1 MWLTRFAIKN
11 PTIVTLFFIAVGL
24 FGTVAYFSMGQNIDP
39 NVQVPVVFVQ
49 TTYSGASPEE
59 MERLVVR
66 PIEDQLQNVPH
77 LDHINSTVEEGVA
90 AIVIQLKLGTD
101 VNFAATDVQ
110 QAVDAARINLP
121 SDLDPPVV
129 GKADVNGDPIIIEG
143 VTTSTLS
150 PVGMADLIN
159 NEIVPF
165 LRGVSG
171 VSAATAGGTYD
182 RQVTIEPDLARLQ
195 SLGGTLNDVVNAV
208 GAGNVSFPGGRL
220 DQSFQEATV
229 GVRADITDP
238 KQIARLPMTIPGQQS
253 GMVHVGDVSTIVD
266 GYADHRL
273 ASSLDGHDAIV
284 MQVVK
289 DADADTKSTTAA
301 VRDAFKTLQERYPQL
316 HFTELNA
323 NYDFMRDSIN
333 GVLENLIEGIVLTAL
348 VLLFFL
354 HVWRSAL
361 VVMIAIPSSLL
372 ATFFVMK
379 MLGFTIDVLS
389 LMGLSLTVGILV
401 DDSIVVIEN
410 ITRHRSMGKPPD
422 EAAVVGR
429 TEIGGAAIAITL
441 VDVVVFT
448 PIAFMGGIVGAF
460 LREFALV
467 IVVATLFSLLVS
479 FTLTPLLAA
488 KWALRRKPVDAAAPL
503 PARLGER
510 PSLTAMLSGP
520 VGAFSRWF
528 ENLRTSYHDVA
539 LPWAMRHPYLVFF
552 GSWGLVLVAIAMLAL
567 QTVPAEFQPS
577 TDWGFAI
584 IQVTYPPGTPIAT
597 TEAAVLRMEPTID
610 QMAGVRSVSATVG
623 QKSQTVGGNV
633 AELYVTMDPKQR
645 HLEDKVV
652 GDAAATLGP
661 LAPGARIDAL
671 HGDTGGEAPIHYD
684 LAGPADAVQTAA
696 DRLKAYIEKI
706 PIASNVQ
713 TSTQVAGPR
722 LEIAIDRDRASM
734 LHVSP
739 EAAALAARAAVG
751 GTIAT
756 KLRMTQGLV
765 NAIVQLPP
773 STRNSQSQLES
784 VQVRS
789 DTGMLV
795 PLADVASFTWTKE
808 PTELI
813 RRDRQ
818 RIVSV
823 TATTKNGAP
832 IGTVTSQID
841 KLLATPGYLPPGV
854 TVATQGDTQLLGE
867 TMAKIGLALGTSFL
881 LIYMLLV
888 VLYRN
893 YLTPIVM
900 MVSLPVAFIG
910 VVWILAFAN
919 VVHAAF
925 PDWLFF
931 RAQTLNIFSMLGI
944 VMLMGL
950 VAKNGI
956 LLVDYANTMRARGL
970 ELHEAIRE
978 SAVIRFRPIVMT
990 TMSMIFGMLPLALG
1004 LTDGAE
1010 FRKSLGTAII
1020 GGLTSSLFLTLFL
1033 VPVVYVSLVGFADR
1047 MGQRRAK
1054 RLAAVELEEEAEER
1068 ELAEV

>member
-24 FGTVAYFSMGQNIDP
+24 FGFVAYNSMGQNIDP
-39 NVQVPVVFVQ
+39 NVQFPVVIVQ
-49 TTYSGASPEE
+49 AAYPGASPEE

-66 PIEDQLQNVPH
+66 PIEDELQNVAH
-77 LDHINSTVEEGVA
+77 LDHIDSRVEEGSA
-90 AIVIQLKLGTD
+90 GIVVQLKLGTD

-110 QAVDAARINLP
+110 QAVDQARINLP
-121 SDLDPPVV
+121 SDLNPPIVT
-129 GKADVNGDPIIIEG
+129 KADVNGEPIIIEG
-143 VTTSTLS
+143 ITTNSLS
-150 PVGMADLIN
+150 PEQLADTVN

-165 LRGVSG
+165 LRGVPG

-182 RQVTIEPDLARLQ
+182 REVRIEPALARLQ
-195 SLGGTLNDVVNAV
+195 SLGGTLNDVVTSV
-208 GAGNVSFPGGRL
+208 GQGNVSFPGGRL
-220 DQSFQEATV
+220 DEPFQEATV

-238 KQIARLPMTIPGQQS
+238 RQIARLPLSIPGQTS
-253 GMVHVGDVSTIVD
+253 GTLRVGDVASVLDT
-266 GYADHRL
+266 YQDHRV
-273 ASSLDGHDAIV
+273 ASSLDGRDAIV

-289 DADADTKSTTAA
+289 DASADTKGTTTA
-301 VRDAFKTLQERYPQL
+301 VRAAFKTLQARYPQM

-323 NYDFMRDSIN
+323 DYDFMHDSIN
-333 GVLENLIEGIVLTAL
+333 GVLQNLFEGILLTAL

-361 VVMIAIPSSLL
+361 VVMIAIPASLF
-372 ATFFVMK
+372 ATFFVMW

-410 ITRHRSMGKPPD
+410 ITRHRAMGKPPD
-422 EAAVVGR
+422 EAAITGR
-429 TEIGGAAIAITL
+429 TEIGAAAIAITL
-441 VDVVVFT
+441 VDVVVFA
-448 PIAFMGGIVGAF
+448 PIAFMSGIVGEF

-488 KWALRRKPVDAAAPL
+488 KWALRRRPVDPTAP
-503 PARLGER
+503 PKGSYR

-520 VGAFSRWF
+520 VSGFARWF
-528 ENLRTSYHDVA
+528 ERVRTSYHDVA

-552 GSWGLVLVAIAMLAL
+552 GSWGLVVLAVFMLKW
-567 QTVPAEFQPS
+567 QTVPVEFQPT

-584 IQVTYPPGTPIAT
+584 VQVTYPPGTPIAT
-597 TEAAVLRMEPTID
+597 TEAAVFRSEHALDKMD
-610 QMAGVRSVSATVG
+610 GVQSVSATVG
-623 QKSQTVGGNV
+623 QKSGTVGGNV
-633 AELYVTMDPKQR
+633 AELYVTMDPRKR
-645 HLEDKVV
+645 HSEDQVV
-652 GDAAATLGP
+652 NNAPALLAP

-671 HGDTGGEAPIHYD
+671 HGDTGGAAPIQYN
-684 LAGPADAVQTAA
+684 LAGPPDAVEAA
-696 DRLKAYIEKI
+696 ANKLKAMIARN
-706 PIASNVQ
+706 PIATNVQ

-722 LEIAIDRDRASM
+722 MEIAVDRDRAAL

-739 EAAALAARAAVG
+739 EGAALAGRAAVG

-756 KLRMTQGLV
+756 KLRLTQGLV
-765 NAIVQLPP
+765 DAVVQLPP
-773 STRNSQSQLES
+773 DTRNSQDRLES
-784 VQVRS
+784 ILVRS
-789 DTGMLV
+789 DQGTLV
-795 PLADVASFTWTKE
+795 PLVDVASFRWTRE
-808 PTELI
+808 PQELI

-818 RIVSV
+818 RIVTVS
-823 TATTKNGAP
+823 ASTKNGAP
-832 IGTVTSQID
+832 IGSVTQAVD
-841 KLLATPGYLPPGV
+841 AALATPGYLPPGV
-854 TVATQGDTQLLGE
+854 TTETQGDTQLLSE
-867 TMAKIGLALGTSFL
+867 TVTKITLALGTSFL

-910 VVWILAFAN
+910 VVGILALAN
-919 VVHAAF
+919 ALHAVL
-925 PDWLFF
+925 PDVWWF
-931 RAQTLNIFSMLGI
+931 RGQTLNIFSMLGI

-978 SAVIRFRPIVMT
+978 SAVIRFRPIIMT

-1004 LTDGAE
+1004 LTEGAE
-1010 FRKSLGTAII
+1010 FRKALGTAII

-1033 VPVVYVSLVGFADR
+1033 VPVVYVALVGFADR
-1047 MGQRRAK
+1047 IGRARAK
-1054 RLAAVELEEEAEER
+1054 RLAAVQLEEGEEAP
-1068 ELAEV
+1068 ELAQV

>member
-11 PTIVTLFFIAVGL
+11 PTIITLFFIAVAL
-24 FGTVAYFSMGQNIDP
+24 FGLVAYFSMGQNIDP
-39 NVQVPVVFVQ
+39 NVQIPVVNV
-49 TTYSGASPEE
+49 TATYSGASPEE

-66 PIEDQLQNVPH
+66 PIEDELENVPH
-77 LDHINSTVEEGVA
+77 LDHIDANVDEGLANITVE
-90 AIVIQLKLGTD
+90 LKLGTD

-129 GKADVNGDPIIIEG
+129 TKADVNGDPIISEG
-143 VTTSTLS
+143 ITTKTLS
-150 PVGMADLIN
+150 PVAMADLIN
-159 NEIVPF
+159 NEIVPY

-195 SLGGTLNDVVNAV
+195 ALGGTLNDVVSAV

-220 DQSFQEATV
+220 DQPFQEATV

-238 KQIARLPMTIPGQQS
+238 KQIARLPLTIPGQPE
-253 GMVHVGDVSTIVD
+253 GVLHVGDVATVVD
-266 GYADHRL
+266 GYADHRI

-289 DADADTKSTTAA
+289 DADADTKGTTAA
-301 VRDAFKTLQERYPQL
+301 VRDAFKTLQSRYPQVT
-316 HFTELNA
+316 FTELNA
-323 NYDFMRDSIN
+323 DYDFMHDSIN
-333 GVLENLIEGIVLTAL
+333 GVLQNLFEGILLTAL

-361 VVMIAIPSSLL
+361 VVMIAIPTSLL

-410 ITRHRSMGKPPD
+410 ITRHRAMGRSAD
-422 EAAVVGR
+422 DAAITGR
-429 TEIGGAAIAITL
+429 TEIGAAAIAITL

-448 PIAFMGGIVGAF
+448 PIAFMSGIIGQF

-488 KWALRRKPVDAAAPL
+488 KWALRRKPIDINAPR
-503 PARLGER
+503 PDDGR
-510 PSLTAMLSGP
+510 PSFTRMTAGP
-520 VGAFSRWF
+520 VGGFSRWF
-528 ENLRTSYHDVA
+528 ETLRKSYHDVA

-552 GSWGLVLVAIAMLAL
+552 GSWGLVFVAIAMLFMQA
-567 QTVPAEFQPS
+567 VPAEFQPS

-584 IQVTYPPGTPIAT
+584 VQVTYPPGTPIGT
-597 TEAAVLRMEPTID
+597 TQSAVLRMEPKIQ
-610 QMAGVRSVSATVG
+610 QMGGVQSVSATVG
-623 QKSQTVGGNV
+623 QKSGTIGGNV
-633 AELYVTMDPKQR
+633 AELYVTMDPKMR
-645 HLEDKVV
+645 HLEDQVV
-652 GDAAATLGP
+652 NNASASLGS
-661 LAPGARIDAL
+661 LAPGARIDAF
-671 HGDTGGEAPIHYD
+671 HGDTGGQAPIQYN
-684 LAGPADAVQTAA
+684 LAGPPDAVQAAA
-696 DRLKAYIEKI
+696 DKLKAYIAKN
-706 PIASNVQ
+706 PVAMNVQ

-722 LEIAIDRDRASM
+722 MEIAIDRDRASL

-739 EAAALAARAAVG
+739 DNAASAARAAVG

-756 KLRMTQGLV
+756 KLRLTQGLV
-765 NAIVQLPP
+765 NAVVQLPP
-773 STRNSQSQLES
+773 STRNSQQILES

-789 DTGMLV
+789 DSGMLV
-795 PLADVASFTWTKE
+795 PLSDIANFTWTKE
-808 PTELI
+808 PSQLT

-823 TATTKNGAP
+823 TAATKNGAP
-832 IGTVTSQID
+832 IGQVTTQVD

-854 TVATQGDTQLLGE
+854 TMATQGDTQLLGE
-867 TMAKIGLALGTSFL
+867 LFTDILMALGTSFL

-910 VVWILAFAN
+910 VVGILAFAN
-919 VVHAAF
+919 GVHTLF

-931 RAQTLNIFSMLGI
+931 KGQTLNIFSMLGI

-970 ELHEAIRE
+970 ELHEAMRE

-990 TMSMIFGMLPLALG
+990 TLSMIFGMLPLALG
-1004 LTDGAE
+1004 LTEGAE
-1010 FRKSLGTAII
+1010 FRKSLGTVII
-1020 GGLTSSLFLTLFL
+1020 GGLASSLFLTLFL

-1047 MGQRRAK
+1047 LARARQK
-1054 RLAAVELEEEAEER
+1054 RLAAVQLEEEAEDR
-1068 ELAEV
+1068 ELAQV

>member
-11 PTIVTLFFIAVGL
+11 PTIITLFFIAIAL
-24 FGTVAYFSMGQNIDP
+24 FGLVGYMSMGQNIDP
-39 NVQVPVVFVQ
+39 NVQIPVVVVESA
-49 TTYSGASPEE
+49 YAGASPEE

-66 PIEDQLQNVPH
+66 PIEDELQNVAH
-77 LDHINSTVEEGVA
+77 LDHVDARVEEGSADITVEF
-90 AIVIQLKLGTD
+90 KLGTD

-110 QAVDAARINLP
+110 QAVDQARINLP
-121 SDLDPPVV
+121 SDLNPPIVT
-129 GKADVNGDPIIIEG
+129 KADVNGDPIILEG
-143 VTTSTLS
+143 VTTSSMS

-165 LRGVSG
+165 LRGVHG

-182 RQVTIEPDLARLQ
+182 RQVTIEPELGRLQ
-195 SLGGTLNDVVNAV
+195 ALGGTLDDVVTSV

-220 DQSFQEATV
+220 DQPYQEATV

-238 KQIARLPMTIPGQQS
+238 KQIARLPLAIPGQPS
-253 GMVHVGDVSTIVD
+253 GMVRVGDVATVVD
-266 GYADHRL
+266 AYQDHRI
-273 ASSLDGHDAIV
+273 ASSLDGRDAIV

-301 VRDAFKTLQERYPQL
+301 VRDAFKQLQAKYPQL

-323 NYDFMRDSIN
+323 DYDFMHDSIN
-333 GVLENLIEGIVLTAL
+333 GVLQNLFEGILLTAL

-361 VVMIAIPSSLL
+361 VVMIAIPTSLL
-372 ATFFVMK
+372 ATFLVMWV
-379 MLGFTIDVLS
+379 MGFTIDVLS

-422 EAAVVGR
+422 EAAITGR
-429 TEIGGAAIAITL
+429 TEIGAAAIAITL

-448 PIAFMGGIVGAF
+448 PIAFMGGIVGEF

-467 IVVATLFSLLVS
+467 IVVATLFSLIVS

-488 KWALRRKPVDAAAPL
+488 KWALLRRPSDPTALRPSD
-503 PARLGER
+503 GR
-510 PSLTAMLSGP
+510 PSLTRMLAGP
-520 VGAFSRWF
+520 VGAFLRWF
-528 ENLRTSYHDVA
+528 ERLRTAYHDGA
-539 LPWAMRHPYLVFF
+539 LPWALKHPYLVFF
-552 GSWGLVLVAIAMLAL
+552 GSWGLVFVAIAMLAA
-567 QTVPAEFQPS
+567 QTVPAEFQPT

-584 IQVTYPPGTPIAT
+584 VQLTYPPGTPIET
-597 TEAAVLRMEPTID
+597 TEAAVLRAEPKLD
-610 QMAGVRSVSATVG
+610 SMVGVRSVSATVG
-623 QKSQTVGGNV
+623 QKSGTIGGNV
-633 AELYVTMDPKQR
+633 AELYVTMDPAKR
-645 HLEDKVV
+645 HDEDQVV
-652 GDAAATLGP
+652 NDAETALAP
-661 LAPGARIDAL
+661 LTPGARIDAL
-671 HGDTGGEAPIHYD
+671 HGDTGGQAPIQYN
-684 LAGPADAVQTAA
+684 LAGPPDLVQAAA
-696 DRLKAYIEKI
+696 DKLKALIQKNPVATE
-706 PIASNVQ
+706 AQ
-713 TSTQVAGPR
+713 TSTQIAGPR
-722 LEIAIDRDRASM
+722 MEISIDRDRASL

-739 EAAALAARAAVG
+739 EGAALAARAAIG

-756 KLRMTQGLV
+756 KLRLTEGLV
-765 NAIVQLPP
+765 DAVVQLPP
-773 STRNSQSQLES
+773 STRNSQDQLES
-784 VQVRS
+784 VLVRS
-789 DTGMLV
+789 DSGQLV
-795 PLADVASFTWTKE
+795 PLSDVATFHWTKE
-808 PTELI
+808 PSELI

-823 TATTKNGAP
+823 TASTKNGAP
-832 IGTVTSQID
+832 IGSVTTQID
-841 KLLATPGYLPPGV
+841 KALATPGFLPAGV
-854 TVATQGDTQLLGE
+854 TTETQGDTQLLGE
-867 TMAKIGLALGTSFL
+867 TITKIGIALGTSFM

-910 VVWILAFAN
+910 VVGILSFAN
-919 VVHAAF
+919 AIHAIF

-931 RAQTLNIFSMLGI
+931 RGQTLNIFSMLGI

-1004 LTDGAE
+1004 LTEGAE
-1010 FRKSLGTAII
+1010 FRKALGTVII

-1033 VPVVYVSLVGFADR
+1033 VPVVYVWLVGFADR
-1047 MGQRRAK
+1047 IGRARQK
-1054 RLAAVELEEEAEER
+1054 RLATVQFDEEEDAAR
-1068 ELAEV
+1068 ELTSV